1 MGNRQYDVV
10 ILGATGFTGGLVADY
25 FAANVEPGKIRW
37 AIAGRSVD
45 KLEAVKIRLLHQY
58 PDCKSVGVIVC
69 DTNQLKSVEKMTAQT
84 KMIVTTV
91 GPFALYGANVVKA
104 CVKTGTHYCDITG
117 EPEFV
122 KQMVRDYDA
131 AAREKGIYITHCCGF
146 DSIPADAGTYF
157 TAMQLPANE
166 TKQIKGFVTTNA
178 AFSGGTYASAIHAMS
193 GIGKSVGEKPES
205 SEKQTAKQALPEWPY
220 YEKTW
225 KKWAVPMPVIDPWIV
240 RRTAKSRPQVFGS
253 GFSYAQYLALP
264 DLPKVVKL
272 VASVG
277 AVAIGAQ
284 IPPVKEWLLQFKKSG
299 DGPSEAKRAKSW
311 FKVDFIGESETKK
324 VQTRVSG
331 GDPGYTET
339 SKMLS
344 ETALTILEHEGQ
356 LPLAGGVVTPAGVLG
371 HLLIEKLEAKGIR
384 FEVLESSFR

>member
-131 AAREKGIYITHCCGF
+131 AAREKG
-146 DSIPADAGTYF
+146 
-157 TAMQLPANE
+157 
-166 TKQIKGFVTTNA
+166 
-178 AFSGGTYASAIHAMS
+178 
-193 GIGKSVGEKPES
+193 
-205 SEKQTAKQALPEWPY
+205 
-220 YEKTW
+220 
-225 KKWAVPMPVIDPWIV
+225 
-240 RRTAKSRPQVFGS
+240 
-253 GFSYAQYLALP
+253 
-264 DLPKVVKL
+264 
-272 VASVG
+272 
-277 AVAIGAQ
+277 
-284 IPPVKEWLLQFKKSG
+284 
-299 DGPSEAKRAKSW
+299 
-311 FKVDFIGESETKK
+311 
-324 VQTRVSG
+324 
-331 GDPGYTET
+331 
-339 SKMLS
+339 
-344 ETALTILEHEGQ
+344 
-356 LPLAGGVVTPAGVLG
+356 
-371 HLLIEKLEAKGIR
+371 
-384 FEVLESSFR
+384 